1 MRVAGGGTYNLRYG
15 TARRDRRPVQIT
27 KKGRKALFVLLPHA
41 PLSFH
46 CAPSFFGVAN
56 RPPTSSGGAI
66 SQSVGASTCD
76 PHGLPANAEQLAS
89 VVAEAADG
97 AATAKAGEAR
107 AVHRAQDE
115 ALEVGRAE
123 QLASVV
129 AEAADGAEA
138 RQPTERASSVAET
151 AAGAEAGHAEHLA
164 FAVAETTAETEARP
178 TEQLASA
185 VAETAAEAGARH
197 AEQLVSAVVETAAEV
212 EARQS
217 RECATAVAKAVPD
230 AAARAKAVAEARHA
244 KQLEMA
250 PAGRAAA
257 RPVTKLEVGEPP
269 PGAPVVTGLVAE
281 SPARGG
287 RPAGEQTQTL
297 KAAHASEP
305 AVDLE
310 KHLAEIERVAARGY
324 GALKREATPREE
336 RVAA

>member
-1 MRVAGGGTYNLRYG
+1 VA
-15 TARRDRRPVQIT
+15 
-27 KKGRKALFVLLPHA
+27 K
-41 PLSFH
+41 
-46 CAPSFFGVAN
+46 
-56 RPPTSSGGAI
+56 
-66 SQSVGASTCD
+66 
-76 PHGLPANAEQLAS
+76 
-89 VVAEAADG
+89 
-97 AATAKAGEAR
+97 
-107 AVHRAQDE
+107 
-115 ALEVGRAE
+115 
-123 QLASVV
+123 
-129 AEAADGAEA
+129 
-138 RQPTERASSVAET
+138 T

-230 AAARAKAVAEARHA
+230 AVARAKAVAEARHA
-244 KQLEMA
+244 KQLEMV

-269 PGAPVVTGLVAE
+269 PGEPVVTGLDAE

-297 KAAHASEP
+297 KAAHAAEP
-305 AVDLE
+305 AVDLG
-310 KHLAEIERVAARGY
+310 KHLAEKERVAARESE
-324 GALKREATPREE
+324 ALNREAASREE
-336 RVAA
+336 RVAALEAEAGQARALHTQALGDLKVEHKVPWRRRREKQAALEKAKAVALAEADAKTAKAAERAAEEASAA